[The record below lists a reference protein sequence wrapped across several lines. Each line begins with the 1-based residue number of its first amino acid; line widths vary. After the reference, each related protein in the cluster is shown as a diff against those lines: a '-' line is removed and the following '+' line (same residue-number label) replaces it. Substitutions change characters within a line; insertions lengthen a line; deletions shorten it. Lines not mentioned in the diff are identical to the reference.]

1 VLEHK
6 ADECVIERIWFERQR
21 KQIRVQK
28 LDIRQAGHSDAFDRS
43 RERCGRMIECDD
55 VRAGTIAGEADRLR
69 AGAAAD
75 LEHARA
81 ARKPGI
87 PMEQAN
93 DRRSLRHE
101 ALALALA
108 VSMDVHKG
116 KAPPRWRRR
125 LERY

>member
-1 VLEHK
+1 
-6 ADECVIERIWFERQR
+6 
-21 KQIRVQK
+21 
-28 LDIRQAGHSDAFDRS
+28 
-43 RERCGRMIECDD
+43 MIECDD
-55 VRAGTIAGEADRLR
+55 LRAGTIARETDRLR

-81 ARKPGI
+81 ARKPDI

-93 DRRSLRHE
+93 NRRSLRHE

-125 LERY
+125 LERYCSRVTRRHAPGLKPNCRANTRVMWLWSENP